1 MYIHKFRD
9 TNENKYSAED
19 NAVIIKMKFFFF
31 PLCCTAFGNSVPRP
45 GSGNESPYLKL
56 LGSGNESLYLKLLGH
71 QGTPST
77 MLILKEVEKSNQIA
91 M

>member
-45 GSGNESPYLKL
+45 GSGNES
-56 LGSGNESLYLKLLGH
+56 LYLKLLGH